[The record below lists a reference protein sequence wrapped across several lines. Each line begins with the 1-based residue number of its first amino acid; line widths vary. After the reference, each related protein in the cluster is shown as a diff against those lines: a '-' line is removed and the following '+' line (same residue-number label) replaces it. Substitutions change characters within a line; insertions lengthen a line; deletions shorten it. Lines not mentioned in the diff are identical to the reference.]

1 MSEGRSHLKGVALL
15 NSGEVF
21 AGFTVERLLGQGG
34 MGSVYLARHPRLG
47 KQTALKLL
55 NRELFTDAEVRARFD
70 READLAA
77 HLDHPNIV
85 AVYDR
90 GSEDNQLWISMQ
102 YIDGVDA
109 ATVDPMTLPPER
121 AVQIIEGVAAALDYA
136 HGMGVLHR
144 DVKPANFLLAR
155 STGGQGERVFLT
167 DFGIARLRE
176 DSTHLTQTGMFSAT
190 LSYASPEQMT
200 GAKLDNRTDQY
211 SLACALY
218 WLFTGMAPFDAPDPN
233 DIIRGHLQHVAAPLA
248 TRRQGLN
255 PALDGVLAKAMAKRP
270 EHRYA
275 TCVEFAAAARKALT
289 APQVAAVQVN
299 PGFPPVYPGQAVGSA
314 PPAPGFGVPA
324 DQGALAQS
332 TQAVGPAGYGAAP
345 QAYPPLQQ
353 PMASGAPQ
361 AAGYPAAPAQQA
373 APQPGAPAT
382 QGPPAQGTPQAAGY
396 SLAPAQPGVPP
407 AQGAPQAAAYP
418 PQPGAA
424 QAAAYPAASQ
434 QAAPPQQGA
443 QGPVVQGQP
452 AQGQPIQG
460 VPVQGQPG
468 QAPAAQ
474 GSPIPGQPI
483 PGPPIPG
490 QPPQQPPSALSPGA
504 APPPFG
510 PNAVGPQPTPDHGR
524 STAVLAG
531 WIAVGI
537 VVAVIAVM
545 GTLVVV
551 GWESEGPPDAAV
563 PPPVTA
569 TTAAAPSDVL
579 AKSRRLFPN
588 LVPQGKDDFGEAY
601 QDARCMA
608 SEAGEPLGIEDEPLK
623 SSPWVTA
630 WECHRETQATTQM
643 SYTILEYASAAD
655 ARAVVQA
662 LPANVATAGR
672 KSGIPV
678 NTHRWVVEDPPGP
691 LQPFYHTAKLVVSFE
706 SDPVRSNFLVYVSN
720 HGTAGGVQTVPPTP
734 TAQDALTAWWDAAP
748 L

>member
-90 GSEDNQLWISMQ
+90 GSEDDQLWISMQ

-155 STGGQGERVFLT
+155 SSGGQGERVFLT

-233 DIIRGHLQHVAAPLA
+233 DIIRGHLQHIAAPLA

-289 APQVAAVQVN
+289 APPVATVQVN
-299 PGFPPVYPGQAVGSA
+299 PGFPPVYPGQVVGSA
-314 PPAPGFGVPA
+314 PPAPGFGA
-324 DQGALAQS
+324 DQAAS
-332 TQAVGPAGYGAAP
+332 AQAVGPAGYGAP
-345 QAYPPLQQ
+345 QAYPPAQQ
-353 PMASGAPQ
+353 PMAPGVPT
-361 AAGYPAAPAQQA
+361 GYPAAP

-382 QGPPAQGTPQAAGY
+382 HGI
-396 SLAPAQPGVPP
+396 P
-407 AQGAPQAAAYP
+407 AQGAPQAAGYSVAPAQPGAPTTQGPPQAGAYPAAP
-418 PQPGAA
+418 PQPGAQA
-424 QAAAYPAASQ
+424 TQGPPQAAAYPAAPQ
-434 QAAPPQQGA
+434 QAAPPQQGPP
-443 QGPVVQGQP
+443 QVQGQP
-452 AQGQPIQG
+452 M
-460 VPVQGQPG
+460 

-474 GSPIPGQPI
+474 SSPIPGQPA
-483 PGPPIPG
+483 
-490 QPPQQPPSALSPGA
+490 QQPPSAMPPGA

-510 PNAVGPQPTPDHGR
+510 PNAVGSQPTPDHGR
-524 STAVLAG
+524 STAVLVG
-531 WIAVGI
+531 WIVVGI

-569 TTAAAPSDVL
+569 TTAAASSDAL

-662 LPANVATAGR
+662 LPANVATAGK

-706 SDPVRSNFLVYVSN
+706 SDPVRSNFLVYVGN

>member
-155 STGGQGERVFLT
+155 SSGGQGERVFLT

-275 TCVEFAAAARKALT
+275 TCAEFAAAARKALT
-289 APQVAAVQVN
+289 APPVAAVQGN

-314 PPAPGFGVPA
+314 PPAPGFGA
-324 DQGALAQS
+324 DQAASAQS
-332 TQAVGPAGYGAAP
+332 AQAVGPAGYGAP
-345 QAYPPLQQ
+345 QAYPQAQQ
-353 PMASGAPQ
+353 PGVPT
-361 AAGYPAAPAQQA
+361 GYPAAP

-382 QGPPAQGTPQAAGY
+382 QGPPQAGAY
-396 SLAPAQPGVPP
+396 PAAPPQPGVP
-407 AQGAPQAAAYP
+407 ATQGPPQAGAYPAAP
-418 PQPGAA
+418 PQPGVPATQGPP
-424 QAAAYPAASQ
+424 QAAAYPAAPQ
-434 QAAPPQQGA
+434 QAAPPQQGPP
-443 QGPVVQGQP
+443 Q
-452 AQGQPIQG
+452 AQGQPMQG
-460 VPVQGQPG
+460 APVQGQPM
-468 QAPAAQ
+468 QAPAVQ
-474 GSPIPGQPI
+474 GSPIPGQPTQ
-483 PGPPIPG
+483 GPSIQG
-490 QPPQQPPSALSPGA
+490 QPTQQPPSAMPPGA
-504 APPPFG
+504 APPSFG
-510 PNAVGPQPTPDHGR
+510 PNAVGPQSTPDHGR
-524 STAVLAG
+524 STAVLVG
-531 WIAVGI
+531 WIVVGI

-563 PPPVTA
+563 PPPVTSM
-569 TTAAAPSDVL
+569 TAAAPSDAL

-608 SEAGEPLGIEDEPLK
+608 SEAGEPLGIEDELLK
-623 SSPWVTA
+623 SSPWITA
-630 WECHRETQATTQM
+630 WECHRETLAATQM

-662 LPANVATAGR
+662 LPANVATAGK

>member
-1 MSEGRSHLKGVALL
+1 MSVGRSHLKGVALL
-15 NSGEVF
+15 NSGAVF

-55 NRELFTDAEVRARFD
+55 NRELFTDAEVRARFE

-155 STGGQGERVFLT
+155 SSGGQGERVFLT

-255 PALDGVLAKAMAKRP
+255 PALDGVLAKAMAKHP

-275 TCVEFAAAARKALT
+275 TCVEFAAAARTALT
-289 APQVAAVQVN
+289 APAAAVPVN
-299 PGFPPVYPGQAVGSA
+299 PGFPSVYPGQAAGSA
-314 PPAPGFGVPA
+314 PPAPGFGAPA
-324 DQGALAQS
+324 DQAAFAQA
-332 TQAVGPAGYGAAP
+332 TQAVGPAGYGAPP
-345 QAYPPLQQ
+345 QAYPPGQQ
-353 PMASGAPQ
+353 Q
-361 AAGYPAAPAQQA
+361 AAGYPAAA
-373 APQPGAPAT
+373 AQPGAPALAAVHPAAP
-382 QGPPAQGTPQAAGY
+382 QQAVPPQPGPPAQG
-396 SLAPAQPGVPP
+396 
-407 AQGAPQAAAYP
+407 
-418 PQPGAA
+418 
-424 QAAAYPAASQ
+424 
-434 QAAPPQQGA
+434 
-443 QGPVVQGQP
+443 GPLSGQP
-452 AQGQPIQG
+452 AQ
-460 VPVQGQPG
+460 VSPVQGQP
-468 QAPAAQ
+468 
-474 GSPIPGQPI
+474 
-483 PGPPIPG
+483 PP
-490 QPPQQPPSALSPGA
+490 PGA

-510 PNAVGPQPTPDHGR
+510 PNAVAPQPTSDHGR
-524 STAVLAG
+524 STAVLLG

-537 VVAVIAVM
+537 VVAVVAVM

-551 GWESEGPPDAAV
+551 GWNSHTSSDSAV
-563 PPPVTA
+563 PSSATSTA
-569 TTAAAPSDVL
+569 VAAPSDPL

-588 LVPQGKDDFGEAY
+588 LVPPGEDDFGEAY

-608 SEAGEPLGIEDEPLK
+608 SEAGEPLGIADEPLK

-630 WECHRETQATTQM
+630 WECRRETQTTTQM

-662 LPANVATAGR
+662 LPANVATAGK
-672 KSGIPV
+672 KSGVPV

-706 SDPVRSNFLVYVSN
+706 SDPARSNFLVYVSN
-720 HGTAGGVQTVPPTP
+720 HGTAGGGQTVPPAP
-734 TAQDALTAWWDAAP
+734 SAQDALIAWWDAAP

>member
-1 MSEGRSHLKGVALL
+1 MSGGRSHLKGVALL
-15 NSGEVF
+15 NSGAVF

-34 MGSVYLARHPRLG
+34 MGSVYLTRHPRLG

-55 NRELFTDAEVRARFD
+55 NQELFTDAEVRARFE

-77 HLDHPNIV
+77 HLDHPSIV

-109 ATVDPMTLPPER
+109 ATVDAMALPPER

-155 STGGQGERVFLT
+155 SSAGQGERVFLT

-255 PALDGVLAKAMAKRP
+255 PALDGVLAKAMAKHP
-270 EHRYA
+270 AQRYA

-289 APQVAAVQVN
+289 APLVATVRVN

-314 PPAPGFGVPA
+314 PPASEFGAPA
-324 DQGALAQS
+324 DHGAFVQS
-332 TQAVGPAGYGAAP
+332 MQVVGPAGYAAP
-345 QAYPPLQQ
+345 QAYPPVPQS
-353 PMASGAPQ
+353 MA
-361 AAGYPAAPAQQA
+361 
-373 APQPGAPAT
+373 
-382 QGPPAQGTPQAAGY
+382 
-396 SLAPAQPGVPP
+396 PGVPL
-407 AQGAPQAAAYP
+407 AA
-418 PQPGAA
+418 G
-424 QAAAYPAASQ
+424 YPAASQ
-434 QAAPPQQGA
+434 QATPPQQGTP
-443 QGPVVQGQP
+443 GPA
-452 AQGQPIQG
+452 AQGQPM
-460 VPVQGQPG
+460 

-474 GSPIPGQPI
+474 GSPIPGQPT
-483 PGPPIPG
+483 PIQG
-490 QPPQQPPSALSPGA
+490 QPQQHPPSAMPSRV
-504 APPPFG
+504 APSPFG
-510 PNAVGPQPTPDHGR
+510 PNAVAPQPMPDRGR
-524 STAVLAG
+524 STAVLVG

-545 GTLVVV
+545 GTLVIV
-551 GWESEGPPDAAV
+551 GWDSEGPPDSAV
-563 PPPVTA
+563 PPPVTS
-569 TTAAAPSDVL
+569 TAVAPASDAL

-588 LVPQGKDDFGEAY
+588 LVPHGKEDVGDAY
-601 QDARCMA
+601 QDARCTA
-608 SEAGEPLGIEDEPLK
+608 SKAREPLGIEDETLK
-623 SSPWVTA
+623 SSPWITA

-643 SYTILEYASAAD
+643 SYTILEYGSAAD

-662 LPANVATAGR
+662 LPANIATAAK

-678 NTHRWVVEDPPGP
+678 NTHRWVVQDPPGA
-691 LQPFYHTAKLVVSFE
+691 LQSIYHTAKLVVSFE
-706 SDPVRSNFLVYVSN
+706 SDPARSNFLVYVSN
-720 HGTAGGVQTVPPTP
+720 HGTVGGVQTVPPIP
-734 TAQDALTAWWDAAP
+734 SAQDALTAWWDAAP

>member
-1 MSEGRSHLKGVALL
+1 MSGGRSHLKGVALL

-136 HGMGVLHR
+136 HGIGVLHR

-155 STGGQGERVFLT
+155 SSGGQGERVFLT

-233 DIIRGHLQHVAAPLA
+233 DIIRGHLQHLAAPLA
-248 TRRQGLN
+248 TRRPGLN

-275 TCVEFAAAARKALT
+275 TCVEFAAAARQALT
-289 APQVAAVQVN
+289 APPVATVQVN
-299 PGFPPVYPGQAVGSA
+299 PGFPVPGYPASMPNPVGSV
-314 PPAPGFGVPA
+314 PPAPAFGAPVDA
-324 DQGALAQS
+324 TAFVQS
-332 TQAVGPAGYGAAP
+332 TQAVAPAGYGAPPPAAGFPGSPIPPGASP
-345 QAYPPLQQ
+345 QA
-353 PMASGAPQ
+353 G
-361 AAGYPAAPAQQA
+361 GYSAAPAQQA
-373 APQPGAPAT
+373 APPPSGVPAAPGPSMLGAPAP
-382 QGPPAQGTPQAAGY
+382 G
-396 SLAPAQPGVPP
+396 QPSQVPP
-407 AQGAPQAAAYP
+407 MQAL
-418 PQPGAA
+418 
-424 QAAAYPAASQ
+424 PA
-434 QAAPPQQGA
+434 
-443 QGPVVQGQP
+443 QGQP
-452 AQGQPIQG
+452 AQVPPMPGAPAQG
-460 VPVQGQPG
+460 VPTQGPP
-468 QAPAAQ
+468 PAA
-474 GSPIPGQPI
+474 
-483 PGPPIPG
+483 GPMP
-490 QPPQQPPSALSPGA
+490 PGA
-504 APPPFG
+504 VPPHGAPFG
-510 PNAVGPQPTPDHGR
+510 PNGGGPHPTPDRSR
-524 STAVLAG
+524 STAMLLG
-531 WIAVGI
+531 WMACGI
-537 VVAVIAVM
+537 VVAVIAVI
-545 GTLVVV
+545 GTLVTV
-551 GWESEGPPDAAV
+551 GWQSEEPDNAAV
-563 PPPVTA
+563 PPPAA
-569 TTAAAPSDVL
+569 TSTAAAATSDAL

-588 LVPQGKDDFGEAY
+588 LVPQGKDSHGEAY
-601 QDARCMA
+601 QDARCFA
-608 SEAGEPLGIEDEPLK
+608 AKAGEQLRVEDGPLK
-623 SSPWVTA
+623 SSPWVGA
-630 WECHRETQATTQM
+630 WQCDRETRTSTQM
-643 SYTILEYASAAD
+643 SYTILEYTSAAD

-662 LPANVATAGR
+662 LPANVATAEK
-672 KSGIPV
+672 KSGVPV

-691 LQPFYHTAKLVVSFE
+691 LQPYYHTAKLVVSFE
-706 SDPVRSNFLVYVSN
+706 SDAARSNFLVYVSN
-720 HGTAGGVQTVPPTP
+720 YGTSGAAQTIPPTP
-734 TAQDALTAWWDAAP
+734 SAQDALTAWWDAAP

>member
-155 STGGQGERVFLT
+155 SSGGQGERVFLT

-289 APQVAAVQVN
+289 APPAAAVQVN

-314 PPAPGFGVPA
+314 PPTPGFGA
-324 DQGALAQS
+324 DQAALAQS
-332 TQAVGPAGYGAAP
+332 AQAVGPAGYGAP
-345 QAYPPLQQ
+345 QAYPPAQQ
-353 PMASGAPQ
+353 PMVAGVPTGYPAAPAPQPGAPAQGAPQ
-361 AAGYPAAPAQQA
+361 AAGYSVAPAQPGASATQGPPQAGAYPAAP
-373 APQPGAPAT
+373 PQPGAPAT
-382 QGPPAQGTPQAAGY
+382 QGPP
-396 SLAPAQPGVPP
+396 
-407 AQGAPQAAAYP
+407 
-418 PQPGAA
+418 
-424 QAAAYPAASQ
+424 QAAAYPAAPQ
-434 QAAPPQQGA
+434 QAAPPQQGPP
-443 QGPVVQGQP
+443 Q
-452 AQGQPIQG
+452 AQGQPMQG
-460 VPVQGQPG
+460 APVPGQPM

-474 GSPIPGQPI
+474 GSPIPGQPT
-483 PGPPIPG
+483 
-490 QPPQQPPSALSPGA
+490 QQPPSAMPPGA
-504 APPPFG
+504 APPSFG
-510 PNAVGPQPTPDHGR
+510 PNAGGPQPTPDHGR
-524 STAVLAG
+524 STAVLVG
-531 WIAVGI
+531 WIVVGI

-563 PPPVTA
+563 PPPVA
-569 TTAAAPSDVL
+569 STTAAAPSDAL

-623 SSPWVTA
+623 SSPWITA

-662 LPANVATAGR
+662 LPANVATAGK

-734 TAQDALTAWWDAAP
+734 TAQEALTAWWDAAP

>member
-1 MSEGRSHLKGVALL
+1 ML

-21 AGFTVERLLGQGG
+21 AGFTVQRLLGQGG

-47 KQTALKLL
+47 KHTALKLL
-55 NRELFTDAEVRARFD
+55 NRELFTDAEVRARFE

-85 AVYDR
+85 AIYDR

-136 HGMGVLHR
+136 HGIGILHR

-155 STGGQGERVFLT
+155 SSGGQGERVFLT

-248 TRRQGLN
+248 ARRQGLN
-255 PALDGVLAKAMAKRP
+255 PALDGVLAKAMAKHP
-270 EHRYA
+270 EHRYV

-289 APQVAAVQVN
+289 APPAAAVQVN
-299 PGFPPVYPGQAVGSA
+299 PGFPLVYPGPAVGSE
-314 PPAPGFGVPA
+314 PPAPGFGAFA
-324 DQGALAQS
+324 DQAAFAQAA
-332 TQAVGPAGYGAAP
+332 QAAGPAGYGAPP
-345 QAYPPLQQ
+345 QGYPQQ
-353 PMASGAPQ
+353 PLAAQ
-361 AAGYPAAPAQQA
+361 AAGYPAQA
-373 APQPGAPAT
+373 AQSGAPAM
-382 QGPPAQGTPQAAGY
+382 QGPP
-396 SLAPAQPGVPP
+396 
-407 AQGAPQAAAYP
+407 
-418 PQPGAA
+418 
-424 QAAAYPAASQ
+424 QAAAYPAA
-434 QAAPPQQGA
+434 PQQGA
-443 QGPVVQGQP
+443 P
-452 AQGQPIQG
+452 AQGQPM
-460 VPVQGQPG
+460 
-468 QAPAAQ
+468 QAPPAP
-474 GSPIPGQPI
+474 GSPIPGQPAQ
-483 PGPPIPG
+483 GPPIPG
-490 QPPQQPPSALSPGA
+490 RSTQSPPPSALPS
-504 APPPFG
+504 FG
-510 PNAVGPQPTPDHGR
+510 PNTVAPQRRPDHGR
-524 STAVLAG
+524 RTAVLVG

-537 VVAVIAVM
+537 VVAVIAVV

-551 GWESEGPPDAAV
+551 GWDSEGPHDAAI
-563 PPPVTA
+563 PPPVTS
-569 TTAAAPSDVL
+569 TAVAAPSDAL
-579 AKSRRLFPN
+579 ATSRRLFPS

-608 SEAGEPLGIEDEPLK
+608 SKAGEPLGIDDEPLK
-623 SSPWVTA
+623 SSAWITA
-630 WECHRETQATTQM
+630 WKCHRETQTTTKM

-655 ARAVVQA
+655 ARAAVQA
-662 LPANVATAGR
+662 LPANVATAGK
-672 KSGIPV
+672 KSGV
-678 NTHRWVVEDPPGP
+678 AMNTHRWVVDDPPGS
-691 LQPFYHTAKLVVSFE
+691 LQPLYHTAKLAVSFE
-706 SDPVRSNFLVYVSN
+706 ADPVRSNFLVYVSN
-720 HGTAGGVQTVPPTP
+720 HGTVGAVQTVPPTP
-734 TAQDALTAWWDAAP
+734 SAQDALTAWWDAAP

>member
-55 NRELFTDAEVRARFD
+55 NRELFTDAEVRARFE

-90 GSEDNQLWISMQ
+90 GSEDSQLWISMQ

-155 STGGQGERVFLT
+155 SSGGQGERVFLT

-248 TRRQGLN
+248 TRRQGVN
-255 PALDGVLAKAMAKRP
+255 PALDGVLAKAMAKHP

-275 TCVEFAAAARKALT
+275 TCVEFAAAARHALT
-289 APQVAAVQVN
+289 APPVATVQVS
-299 PGFPPVYPGQAVGSA
+299 PGFPPAYPGQTVGSA
-314 PPAPGFGVPA
+314 PPAPGFGTPA
-324 DQGALAQS
+324 DQVALAQS
-332 TQAVGPAGYGAAP
+332 TQAVGPAGYAAPP
-345 QAYPPLQQ
+345 QAYPPGQQ
-353 PMASGAPQ
+353 PVPPH
-361 AAGYPAAPAQQA
+361 AAGYPAAPA
-373 APQPGAPAT
+373 P
-382 QGPPAQGTPQAAGY
+382 
-396 SLAPAQPGVPP
+396 
-407 AQGAPQAAAYP
+407 
-418 PQPGAA
+418 
-424 QAAAYPAASQ
+424 QAAAYPAAPQ
-434 QAAPPQQGA
+434 QAAPPP
-443 QGPVVQGQP
+443 GPP
-452 AQGQPIQG
+452 AQGQPT
-460 VPVQGQPG
+460 P
-468 QAPAAQ
+468 
-474 GSPIPGQPI
+474 GSPMPGQPT
-483 PGPPIPG
+483 PTQGPPAAM
-490 QPPQQPPSALSPGA
+490 PPAA

-510 PNAVGPQPTPDHGR
+510 PNAVAPQPTPDRGR
-524 STAVLAG
+524 STAVLIG

-537 VVAVIAVM
+537 VAAVIAVM

-551 GWESEGPPDAAV
+551 GWDSEGPPDSAV
-563 PPPVTA
+563 PPPVTS
-569 TTAAAPSDVL
+569 TAVAAPSDAL

-588 LVPQGKDDFGEAY
+588 LVPQGKEDFGEAY

-608 SEAGEPLGIEDEPLK
+608 SEAGEALGVEDEPLK
-623 SSPWVTA
+623 FSPWITA
-630 WECHRETQATTQM
+630 WECHRETQTTAQM
-643 SYTILEYASAAD
+643 SYTILEYPSAAD

-662 LPANVATAGR
+662 LPANIATAAK

-706 SDPVRSNFLVYVSN
+706 SDPARSNFLVYVSN

>member
-55 NRELFTDAEVRARFD
+55 NRELFTDAEVRARFE

-155 STGGQGERVFLT
+155 SSGGQGERVFLT

-255 PALDGVLAKAMAKRP
+255 PALDGVLAKAIAKHP
-270 EHRYA
+270 GHRYA

-289 APQVAAVQVN
+289 APPVATVQLN
-299 PGFPPVYPGQAVGSA
+299 PGFPPVYPGQAVGSV
-314 PPAPGFGVPA
+314 PPAPGFGAPA
-324 DQGALAQS
+324 DLAVFAQS
-332 TQAVGPAGYGAAP
+332 TQTVGSSGYAAPP
-345 QAYPPLQQ
+345 QAYSPGQQ
-353 PMASGAPQ
+353 PRPVPPQ
-361 AAGYPAAPAQQA
+361 VAGYPA
-373 APQPGAPAT
+373 QPGAPASQAVAYPAAPQQPVPPPGMQGAPQGVQVSGQPAQVPSAHGAPIPQPT
-382 QGPPAQGTPQAAGY
+382 QGPPI
-396 SLAPAQPGVPP
+396 
-407 AQGAPQAAAYP
+407 
-418 PQPGAA
+418 
-424 QAAAYPAASQ
+424 
-434 QAAPPQQGA
+434 
-443 QGPVVQGQP
+443 QGQP
-452 AQGQPIQG
+452 T
-460 VPVQGQPG
+460 
-468 QAPAAQ
+468 PAM
-474 GSPIPGQPI
+474 P
-483 PGPPIPG
+483 
-490 QPPQQPPSALSPGA
+490 PGA
-504 APPPFG
+504 APPLFG
-510 PNAVGPQPTPDHGR
+510 PNAVASQSTPDQGR
-524 STAVLAG
+524 STAVLVG

-545 GTLVVV
+545 GTFVIV
-551 GWESEGPPDAAV
+551 GWDSAGQPDSAV
-563 PPPVTA
+563 PPPVTSTA
-569 TTAAAPSDVL
+569 AAAPSDAL

-588 LVPQGKDDFGEAY
+588 LVPQGKEDFGEAY

-608 SEAGEPLGIEDEPLK
+608 SKAGEPLRIEDELLK
-623 SSPWVTA
+623 SSPWITA
-630 WECHRETQATTQM
+630 WECHRETQASTQM
-643 SYTILEYASAAD
+643 SYTILEYPSVAD

-662 LPANVATAGR
+662 LPANVATAGK

-706 SDPVRSNFLVYVSN
+706 SDPARSNFLVYVSN
-720 HGTAGGVQTVPPTP
+720 HGTAGGVQTVPPTAS
-734 TAQDALTAWWDAAP
+734 AQDALTAWWDAAP

>member
-1 MSEGRSHLKGVALL
+1 MSDGRSHLKGVALL

-55 NRELFTDAEVRARFD
+55 NRELFADAEVRARFE

-155 STGGQGERVFLT
+155 SSGGQGERVFLT

-200 GAKLDNRTDQY
+200 GAELDNRTDQY

-275 TCVEFAAAARKALT
+275 TCAEFAAAARKALT
-289 APQVAAVQVN
+289 APPGATVQVN
-299 PGFPPVYPGQAVGSA
+299 PGFPQVYPGQPVGSA
-314 PPAPGFGVPA
+314 PPAPGFGGAA
-324 DQGALAQS
+324 DQGALVQS
-332 TQAVGPAGYGAAP
+332 TQAVGPAGYGAP
-345 QAYPPLQQ
+345 QGYPPAQQ
-353 PMASGAPQ
+353 PVVP
-361 AAGYPAAPAQQA
+361 AGYPAAPA
-373 APQPGAPAT
+373 PQPGAPSPQGTPAQGGAGYPMAPAHPGT
-382 QGPPAQGTPQAAGY
+382 QGPP
-396 SLAPAQPGVPP
+396 
-407 AQGAPQAAAYP
+407 
-418 PQPGAA
+418 
-424 QAAAYPAASQ
+424 QAAAYPAAPQ
-434 QAAPPQQGA
+434 QAAPPQQGT
-443 QGPVVQGQP
+443 QSPP
-452 AQGQPIQG
+452 AQGQPM
-460 VPVQGQPG
+460 

-474 GSPIPGQPI
+474 GSPIPGQATQ
-483 PGPPIPG
+483 GPPHQG
-490 QPPQQPPSALSPGA
+490 QPPSALPPGA

-524 STAVLAG
+524 NTAVLVG

-537 VVAVIAVM
+537 VVAVVAAL

-563 PPPVTA
+563 PPPATA
-569 TTAAAPSDVL
+569 TTAAAPSDPL

-588 LVPQGKDDFGEAY
+588 LVPQGKEDFGEAY

-608 SEAGEPLGIEDEPLK
+608 SESGEPLGIEDETLK
-623 SSPWVTA
+623 SSPWITA
-630 WECHRETQATTQM
+630 WECHRETQTTTQM

-662 LPANVATAGR
+662 LPANVATAGK

-678 NTHRWVVEDPPGP
+678 NTHRWTVEDPPGP

-706 SDPVRSNFLVYVSN
+706 SDPARANFLVYVSN

>member
-1 MSEGRSHLKGVALL
+1 MSDGRSHLKGVALL

-55 NRELFTDAEVRARFD
+55 NRELFADAEVRARFE

-121 AVQIIEGVAAALDYA
+121 AVQIIEGVASALDYA

-155 STGGQGERVFLT
+155 SSGGQGERVFLT

-200 GAKLDNRTDQY
+200 GAELDNRTDQY

-248 TRRQGLN
+248 ARRQGLN

-289 APQVAAVQVN
+289 APPVATVQVN
-299 PGFPPVYPGQAVGSA
+299 PGFPPVYPGQPVGSG
-314 PPAPGFGVPA
+314 PPAPGFATPA
-324 DQGALAQS
+324 DQGAFLQS
-332 TQAVGPAGYGAAP
+332 TQAVGPAGYGAP
-345 QAYPPLQQ
+345 QSYPPAQQ
-353 PMASGAPQ
+353 PMVPQ
-361 AAGYPAAPAQQA
+361 AAGYPAAPVQ
-373 APQPGAPAT
+373 QPGAPAT
-382 QGPPAQGTPQAAGY
+382 QGPP
-396 SLAPAQPGVPP
+396 
-407 AQGAPQAAAYP
+407 
-418 PQPGAA
+418 
-424 QAAAYPAASQ
+424 QAAAYPAALQ
-434 QAAPPQQGA
+434 QAALPQQGT
-443 QGPVVQGQP
+443 QGPP
-452 AQGQPIQG
+452 AQGQPM
-460 VPVQGQPG
+460 
-468 QAPAAQ
+468 QASAAQ
-474 GSPIPGQPI
+474 GQPI
-483 PGPPIPG
+483 PGHPTQGPPIQG
-490 QPPQQPPSALSPGA
+490 QPTQQPPSALPPGA

-510 PNAVGPQPTPDHGR
+510 PNAVGAQPAPDHRR
-524 STAVLAG
+524 STAVLVG

-563 PPPVTA
+563 PPPGTS
-569 TTAAAPSDVL
+569 TTAAAASDAL

-588 LVPQGKDDFGEAY
+588 LVPQGKEDFGEAY

-608 SEAGEPLGIEDEPLK
+608 SAAGEPLGIEDEPLK
-623 SSPWVTA
+623 SSPWITA
-630 WECHRETQATTQM
+630 WECHRETQTTAQM

-662 LPANVATAGR
+662 LPANVATAGK

-678 NTHRWVVEDPPGP
+678 NTHRWTVEDPPGP

-706 SDPVRSNFLVYVSN
+706 SDPARANFLVYVSN

>member
-1 MSEGRSHLKGVALL
+1 ML

-55 NRELFTDAEVRARFD
+55 NRELFADAEVRARFE

-155 STGGQGERVFLT
+155 SSGGQGERVFLT

-233 DIIRGHLQHVAAPLA
+233 DIIRGHLQHLAAPLA

-255 PALDGVLAKAMAKRP
+255 PALDGVLAKAMSKRP

-289 APQVAAVQVN
+289 APPVATVPVHPGYPVLGYPASLPN
-299 PGFPPVYPGQAVGSA
+299 PVGSA
-314 PPAPGFGVPA
+314 PPAPAFGAPA
-324 DQGALAQS
+324 DQGAFVQS
-332 TQAVGPAGYGAAP
+332 TQAVGPAGYGAPP
-345 QAYPPLQQ
+345 QV
-353 PMASGAPQ
+353 
-361 AAGYPAAPAQQA
+361 AGYPVPPQSGAVPAGAYSAQQA
-373 APQPGAPAT
+373 APPLPGAGAV
-382 QGPPAQGTPQAAGY
+382 PQAGAY
-396 SLAPAQPGVPP
+396 SA
-407 AQGAPQAAAYP
+407 
-418 PQPGAA
+418 
-424 QAAAYPAASQ
+424 Q
-434 QAAPPQQGA
+434 QAAPPLPGAGAVPQAGAYPAPPQAAAQPGAFSAAPALQASPQAGAPAAQGVPLQGA
-443 QGPVVQGQP
+443 PAQGQPSQVPPLQSAPAQGQP
-452 AQGQPIQG
+452 AQ
-460 VPVQGQPG
+460 
-468 QAPAAQ
+468 AT
-474 GSPIPGQPI
+474 PIPGSQGAPTQ
-483 PGPPIPG
+483 GPPPAAG
-490 QPPQQPPSALSPGA
+490 PPMPPGA
-504 APPPFG
+504 VPPPAAPFG
-510 PNAVGPQPTPDHGR
+510 PNGPGPHPMPEHSR
-524 STAVLAG
+524 STAVLLG
-531 WIAVGI
+531 WMACVI
-537 VVAVIAVM
+537 VVAVIAVI
-545 GTLVVV
+545 GTFVAV
-551 GWESEGPPDAAV
+551 GWRSDEPNNAAV
-563 PPPVTA
+563 PPPAATA
-569 TTAAAPSDVL
+569 TAAAPDAM
-579 AKSRRLFPN
+579 AKSRKLFPN
-588 LVPQGKDDFGEAY
+588 LVPPGKDSHGAAY
-601 QDARCMA
+601 QDARCFA
-608 SEAGEPLGIEDEPLK
+608 AKPGDQLRLQDEPLK
-623 SSPWVTA
+623 SSSWVDA
-630 WECHRETQATTQM
+630 WECHRETQSTTQM
-643 SYTILEYASAAD
+643 SYSILEYASAAE

-662 LPANVATAGR
+662 LPANVATAEKKDGV
-672 KSGIPV
+672 PV
-678 NTHRWVVEDPPGP
+678 NTHRWTVEDPPGP

-706 SDPVRSNFLVYVSN
+706 SDPARSNFLVYVSN
-720 HGTAGGVQTVPPTP
+720 YGTSGAAQTVPPTIS
-734 TAQDALTAWWDAAP
+734 AQDALTAWWATAP

>member
-55 NRELFTDAEVRARFD
+55 NRELFADAEVRARFE

-155 STGGQGERVFLT
+155 PSGGQGERVFLT

-200 GAKLDNRTDQY
+200 GAELDNRTDQY

-233 DIIRGHLQHVAAPLA
+233 DIIRGHLQHLAAPLA
-248 TRRQGLN
+248 ARRQGLN

-270 EHRYA
+270 EHRFA

-289 APQVAAVQVN
+289 APPVATVQVN
-299 PGFPPVYPGQAVGSA
+299 PGFPPVYPGQVVGSA
-314 PPAPGFGVPA
+314 PPAPGFGAPA
-324 DQGALAQS
+324 DQAAFVQS
-332 TQAVGPAGYGAAP
+332 TQAVGPAGYGAP
-345 QAYPPLQQ
+345 QAYPPAPQQ
-353 PMASGAPQ
+353 GAPQ
-361 AAGYPAAPAQQA
+361 AAGYPAAPAQQPA
-373 APQPGAPAT
+373 APAT
-382 QGPPAQGTPQAAGY
+382 QGPSAQAVGFPA
-396 SLAPAQPGVPP
+396 APLQP
-407 AQGAPQAAAYP
+407 GAPQAAAYP
-418 PQPGAA
+418 AA
-424 QAAAYPAASQ
+424 PQ
-434 QAAPPQQGA
+434 QAVPPQQGA
-443 QGPVVQGQP
+443 QGPAAPGQQMQGVAVQGQQMQGAAVP
-452 AQGQPIQG
+452 GQPM
-460 VPVQGQPG
+460 
-468 QAPAAQ
+468 QAPAGP
-474 GSPIPGQPI
+474 GSPIPGQPTQ
-483 PGPPIPG
+483 GPPIPG
-490 QPPQQPPSALSPGA
+490 QPTQSPPGA
-504 APPPFG
+504 APSPFA
-510 PNAVGPQPTPDHGR
+510 PNAIGPQSTPDHRR
-524 STAVLAG
+524 STAVLVG

-537 VVAVIAVM
+537 VVAVITVM

-551 GWESEGPPDAAV
+551 GWESQGPSDVAV

-569 TTAAAPSDVL
+569 TTAAAASDAL

-588 LVPQGKDDFGEAY
+588 LAPQGKEDFGEAY

-608 SEAGEPLGIEDEPLK
+608 SAAGEPLRIEDESLK
-623 SSPWVTA
+623 SSPWITA
-630 WECHRETQATTQM
+630 WECHRETQTTTQM

-662 LPANVATAGR
+662 LPANVATAGK

-678 NTHRWVVEDPPGP
+678 NTHRWTVEDPPGP
-691 LQPFYHTAKLVVSFE
+691 LQPFYQTAKLVVSFE
-706 SDPVRSNFLVYVSN
+706 SDPARANFLVYVSN

>member
-1 MSEGRSHLKGVALL
+1 MSDGRSHLKGVALL

-55 NRELFTDAEVRARFD
+55 NRELFADAEVRARFE

-155 STGGQGERVFLT
+155 SSGGQGERVFLT

-200 GAKLDNRTDQY
+200 GAELDNRTDQY

-275 TCVEFAAAARKALT
+275 TCAEFAAAARKALT
-289 APQVAAVQVN
+289 APPVATVQVN
-299 PGFPPVYPGQAVGSA
+299 PGFPPGYPGQAVGSA
-314 PPAPGFGVPA
+314 PFGGADPGAFV
-324 DQGALAQS
+324 QS
-332 TQAVGPAGYGAAP
+332 TQAVGPAGYGAP
-345 QAYPPLQQ
+345 QGYPPVQQ
-353 PMASGAPQ
+353 PMGPGVP
-361 AAGYPAAPAQQA
+361 AGYPAQQA
-373 APQPGAPAT
+373 PPGAPA
-382 QGPPAQGTPQAAGY
+382 QG
-396 SLAPAQPGVPP
+396 SP
-407 AQGAPQAAAYP
+407 AQGAPQAAGYSMAPAQPDVATTQGP
-418 PQPGAA
+418 P
-424 QAAAYPAASQ
+424 QAAAYPEASPQSAAPQAVAYPAAPQ
-434 QAAPPQQGA
+434 QAVPPQLGT
-443 QGPVVQGQP
+443 QGPP
-452 AQGQPIQG
+452 AQGQPM
-460 VPVQGQPG
+460 

-474 GSPIPGQPI
+474 GSPIPAQPTQ
-483 PGPPIPG
+483 GPPMPG
-490 QPPQQPPSALSPGA
+490 QPTQQPPGA
-504 APPPFG
+504 APHPFG

-524 STAVLAG
+524 NTAVLVG

-537 VVAVIAVM
+537 VVAVVVVL

-551 GWESEGPPDAAV
+551 GWKSEGPPDAAV
-563 PPPVTA
+563 PPPATS
-569 TTAAAPSDVL
+569 TTAAAASDAL

-588 LVPQGKDDFGEAY
+588 LVPQGKEDFGEAY

-630 WECHRETQATTQM
+630 WECHRETQTTTQM
-643 SYTILEYASAAD
+643 SYTIIEYASAAD

-662 LPANVATAGR
+662 LPANVATAGK

-678 NTHRWVVEDPPGP
+678 NTHRWTVEDPPGP

-706 SDPVRSNFLVYVSN
+706 SDPARANFLVYVSN